1 MQIVAHTQITK
12 NVIVNRSCRRF
23 ERSCD
28 WWKNVWDTYSDE
40 RFRKNFHITRGTF
53 AYINEKIQHLLIK
66 DTVAKDPISPEKRL
80 ATCLYRLGRGDYIH
94 TIAEL
99 TGLGISP
106 VCNIVTEVCEAIV
119 EVFWKDHADK
129 HFLKNA
135 DDYKESLIMSD
146 SLWQFPFCF
155 RADSWRMLYPYV
167 KCPVG
172 GLEANEEYHYFKNC
186 HSVVLM
192 EMFDFSTYSCG
203 LAVVV
208 KVIVMMQLYF
218 KARICTKIS
227 QETSSY
233 L

>member
-1 MQIVAHTQITK
+1 
-12 NVIVNRSCRRF
+12 
-23 ERSCD
+23 
-28 WWKNVWDTYSDE
+28 
-40 RFRKNFHITRGTF
+40 
-53 AYINEKIQHLLIK
+53 
-66 DTVAKDPISPEKRL
+66 
-80 ATCLYRLGRGDYIH
+80 
-94 TIAEL
+94 
-99 TGLGISP
+99 
-106 VCNIVTEVCEAIV
+106 
-119 EVFWKDHADK
+119 
-129 HFLKNA
+129 
-135 DDYKESLIMSD
+135 
-146 SLWQFPFCF
+146 
-155 RADSWRMLYPYV
+155 MLYPYV